1 MDPRVTWAVAIM
13 GERLEQ
19 RLRIADLAQQ
29 AGLSPSRFTRLFRRD
44 TGMTPRRYQQALRL
58 RRAAVLLTQTALS
71 IREVMAQVG
80 INHPGHF
87 ARQFRQYH
95 GHNPRS
101 VQRHHVKLEP

>member
-1 MDPRVTWAVAIM
+1 MDPRVTWAVVIM
-13 GERLEQ
+13 EQRLEQ

-29 AGLSPSRFTRLFRRD
+29 AGLSPSHFTRLFRRD
-44 TGMTPRRYQQALRL
+44 TGMTPCRYHQALRL

-95 GHNPRS
+95 GFNPRS
-101 VQRHHVKLEP
+101 VQRHRVDLDP

>member
-1 MDPRVTWAVAIM
+1 MDPRVTWAVTIM
-13 GERLEQ
+13 EQ
-19 RLRIADLAQQ
+19 RLAERLRITDLAQQ

-44 TGMTPRRYQQALRL
+44 TGMTPCRYQQALRL

-80 INHPGHF
+80 IHHPGHF

-95 GHNPRS
+95 GFNPGA
-101 VQRHHVKLEP
+101 VQRHRVNLEP